1 MTLAAFLT
9 QMLCWTVIFAG
20 FEAIAACIA
29 GGRSDDAAERWRA

>member
-9 QMLCWTVIFAG
+9 QMLCWTIIFAG

-29 GGRSDDAAERWRA
+29 GGQADDDAARWRA